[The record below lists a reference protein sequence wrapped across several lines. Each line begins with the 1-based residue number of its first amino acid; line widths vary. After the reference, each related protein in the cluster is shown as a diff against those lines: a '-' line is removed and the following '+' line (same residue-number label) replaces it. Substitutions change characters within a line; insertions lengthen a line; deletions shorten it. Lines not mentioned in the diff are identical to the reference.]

1 MIQTFDL
8 TIGYRRGKKEIL
20 VQQNLNLQ
28 AQKGEMISLI
38 GPNGCGKSTLL
49 RTLCGLQEP
58 LKGGVQVQ
66 SVELP
71 DISLPERAK
80 FFGLVLTDPVRLGYI
95 TVKQMVSMGRHPYTT
110 FSGKLSKKDEQSIS
124 KSMAAVHLEDFA
136 DRLITE
142 LSDGEHQRVMIAKA
156 LAQDTPII
164 LLDEPTS
171 HLDLPNRVEM
181 MLLLKKL
188 AHEMQKTVLI
198 STHEIDLALKL
209 SDKIWLM
216 TPGTC
221 VETGTPSELM
231 KNQRIQSLFHSDSF
245 GFEPETGH
253 IIIF

>member
-1 MIQTFDL
+1 MIRTFDL
-8 TIGYRRGKKEIL
+8 NIGYRRGKKEFL

-28 AQKGEMISLI
+28 ADRSEMISLI

-49 RTLCGLQEP
+49 RTLCGLQDP
-58 LKGGVQVQ
+58 LKGEVRIQQVA
-66 SVELP
+66 LHR
-71 DISLPERAK
+71 ISMSERAK
-80 FFGLVLTDPVRLGYI
+80 CFGLVLTDPVRLGFI
-95 TVKQMVSMGRHPYTT
+95 TVKQMVAMGRHPYTT
-110 FSGKLSKKDEQSIS
+110 FSGKLSQEDERRIAE
-124 KSMAAVHLEDFA
+124 SMDAVRLLGFA
-136 DRLITE
+136 DRPITE

-181 MLLLKKL
+181 MLLLKNL
-188 AHEMQKTVLI
+188 AHELQKTILI

-216 TPGTC
+216 SPEKS
-221 VETGTPSELM
+221 VETGTPAELM